1 MPCSVVTARETWIL
15 SCLLLAAYTGEWWT
29 VCFSTLHWQALI
41 EQYAGQ
47 KAGLSVYH
55 AVWMFTMDPW
65 NHFIVCH
72 SISPLIPLPLYL
84 ALVCIW
90 IVRAVLRPPRPWN
103 IVCCVILTWA
113 EHSGSVFPIVLFFFF
128 FFISLAHRH
137 LDCTIRHCYI
147 NYQWKLVPPAK
158 AGHALTAEAPVQV
171 LVSNAVLSVWTDAAD
186 VGQRMLIRSWDLFIF
201 FPSGFLSFIYSLV
214 PICSLQ
220 YFHFLKLLFSF
231 MSGTAASMNSDA
243 RELQSR
249 MWCEPACV

>member
-1 MPCSVVTARETWIL
+1 
-15 SCLLLAAYTGEWWT
+15 
-29 VCFSTLHWQALI
+29 
-41 EQYAGQ
+41 
-47 KAGLSVYH
+47 
-55 AVWMFTMDPW
+55 MFTMDPW

-113 EHSGSVFPIVLFFFF
+113 EHSGSVFPIVLFFLFF
-128 FFISLAHRH
+128 FFRSVAHRH

-147 NYQWKLVPPAK
+147 NYQWKLFPPAK

-186 VGQRMLIRSWDLFIF
+186 VGQRMLIRSWDFFYFFFRQASCLSSIHCFVSVACSTSIF
-201 FPSGFLSFIYSLV
+201 SSCFFHLCLAQQPPWIVTLV
-214 PICSLQ
+214 SSRGEC
-220 YFHFLKLLFSF
+220 
-231 MSGTAASMNSDA
+231 DA
-243 RELQSR
+243 NL
-249 MWCEPACV
+249 PACKVQHRVQRY